1 MKTGVG
7 FYQRRRLNSMSEAD
21 PVMHHGTKIKRSH
34 TFKRI
39 SLHTASRDLR
49 LLNSLILFLRRVFS
63 FLWRPQG
70 DPKRQTRTSN
80 PPDTGDDRRI
90 AFAASQMLFGT
101 NVLPSLGIDQDATPQ
116 VAATS
121 NAVDR
126 GAYDTEASCPHP
138 TQGLCTK
145 DTNFWTISPS
155 YFEQYIRYREKQKLR
170 IEPGN
175 NKIRI
180 SAFSTNISENTLEG
194 WKKHIHPQG
203 ATYFHYE
210 RKGKVDVFTD
220 ENLDDLKTRTTITSF
235 IQSFDDYVSRDL
247 QGNLRTSTESV
258 ELVLGLEESGELEG
272 LCGYYLA
279 DTSKHAIFWLDDFEA
294 KNLRIWGEVPGVT
307 EETRAHIYHELES
320 QYWYHSSL
328 FPNTRKIAQ
337 ELIDDL
343 RDMLAHDYY
352 AVSVSKSSTV
362 EPTADQTKTML
373 EVIFA
378 AEKHIGK
385 PAPGSMFVLSQIKHL
400 QARHRFMHFHGQP
413 SARLF
418 REQAIYEETPTT
430 AQRSYPLRFLSP
442 ILFLAPEY
450 HLGLLRKMYVD
461 KLLYASVVKSTIE
474 TLDDEWKGL
483 ILNANVLLNAS
494 VALSGRS
501 GAGSAVQI
509 FGYVS
514 VAMSTG
520 SIIIGLLLVRQ
531 NKTKSRD
538 NIDRALTFLRGRSDQ
553 TLAILYSLPYALLI
567 WAMLASRF
575 YHHHYPHFMVYHLFM
590 GRRDRPGNSTEMVD
604 YVENEKDT
612 GSSLCAPNGGLTVL
626 VSSS

>member
-1 MKTGVG
+1 
-7 FYQRRRLNSMSEAD
+7 MS
-21 PVMHHGTKIKRSH
+21 
-34 TFKRI
+34 
-39 SLHTASRDLR
+39 
-49 LLNSLILFLRRVFS
+49 
-63 FLWRPQG
+63 
-70 DPKRQTRTSN
+70 
-80 PPDTGDDRRI
+80 
-90 AFAASQMLFGT
+90 
-101 NVLPSLGIDQDATPQ
+101 
-116 VAATS
+116 
-121 NAVDR
+121 AV
-126 GAYDTEASCPHP
+126 
-138 TQGLCTK
+138 
-145 DTNFWTISPS
+145 
-155 YFEQYIRYREKQKLR
+155 
-170 IEPGN
+170 
-175 NKIRI
+175 
-180 SAFSTNISENTLEG
+180 
-194 WKKHIHPQG
+194 
-203 ATYFHYE
+203 
-210 RKGKVDVFTD
+210 V
-220 ENLDDLKTRTTITSF
+220 
-235 IQSFDDYVSRDL
+235 
-247 QGNLRTSTESV
+247 
-258 ELVLGLEESGELEG
+258 
-272 LCGYYLA
+272 
-279 DTSKHAIFWLDDFEA
+279 
-294 KNLRIWGEVPGVT
+294 
-307 EETRAHIYHELES
+307 
-320 QYWYHSSL
+320 
-328 FPNTRKIAQ
+328 
-337 ELIDDL
+337 
-343 RDMLAHDYY
+343 
-352 AVSVSKSSTV
+352 
-362 EPTADQTKTML
+362 
-373 EVIFA
+373 
-378 AEKHIGK
+378 
-385 PAPGSMFVLSQIKHL
+385 
-400 QARHRFMHFHGQP
+400 ARHRFMHFHGQP

-538 NIDRALTFLRGRSDQ
+538 NIDRANASVRVFFRFPMLQ
-553 TLAILYSLPYALLI
+553 TNEHNHANDTR
-567 WAMLASRF
+567 SRF